1 MADRQDSR
9 RVMTEGRDSQHQ
21 KAIDAWIA
29 SDLARR
35 YDPTLA
41 EPLPS
46 DLLALLR
53 D

>member
-1 MADRQDSR
+1 MADREDGR
-9 RVMTEGRDSQHQ
+9 RVMTEARDTQHQ
-21 KAIDAWIA
+21 RAVDAWIA
-29 SDLARR
+29 FDLARR
-35 YDPTLA
+35 YDPALA